1 MKPKVHEF
9 LKKKYLRMGKYKIVA
24 FFVLLAGFAHAQQL
38 NCTVTINSNS
48 IANAN
53 QGTFRTLER
62 SIAELVNRTDW
73 TGTEY
78 RQGEKIECSM
88 YITLNTYDSNNYAAT
103 IQVQAARPVFNSTYS
118 TPIFN
123 YNDKD
128 FTFSYVEF
136 QNLTYDPTSYSSN
149 LVSVISFYAY
159 MILGIDGDTFAPN
172 GGTEW
177 FETAQEIVS
186 VAQQGGSKGWNQSEG
201 NQNRYFLVN
210 DMLSNTFSP
219 FREAMYQYHFEGL
232 DNMAKDQKAAKQ
244 KIAESIKTLSKIYS
258 VRPNAFLTRVFFDA
272 KSDEIVSVFSGGP
285 VITAADLP
293 DNLNKLSPLNSG
305 KWSAIKF

>member
-1 MKPKVHEF
+1 MSNK
-9 LKKKYLRMGKYKIVA
+9 
-24 FFVLLAGFAHAQQL
+24 FFIFFALLTAGFAQAQQL
-38 NCTVTINSNS
+38 NCTVTVNSNS

-53 QGTFRTLER
+53 TNTFKTLER
-62 SIAELVNRTDW
+62 SIAEFVNKTDW

-78 RQGEKIECSM
+78 KQSERIECSM
-88 YITLNTYDSNNYAAT
+88 YITLNTYDSNNYSAT
-103 IQVQAARPVFNSTYS
+103 IQIQAARPVYNSTYS
-118 TPIFN
+118 SPIFN

-128 FTFSYVEF
+128 LTFTYVEF

-149 LVSVISFYAY
+149 LVSVLSFYAY
-159 MILGIDGDTFAPN
+159 MILGIDGDTFAPQ
-172 GGTEW
+172 GGSQW
-177 FETAQEIVS
+177 LETAQEICN
-186 VAQQGGSKGWNQSEG
+186 VAQQGGSKGWTQSDG

-232 DNMAKDQKAAKQ
+232 DAMAKDTKLAKQ
-244 KIAESIKTLSKIYS
+244 KVAESIDTLSKIYS

-272 KSDEIVSVFSGGP
+272 KSDEIVSIFSGGP
-285 VITAADLP
+285 AIAASNLP

-305 KWSAIKF
+305 KWAAIKF